1 MGQRESDRE
10 DQADKVR
17 DMRMGKEEA
26 EVTEERLKSEEID
39 CKKERERERER
50 ERDNE
55 RER

>member
-39 CKKERERERER
+39 CKKEREREKR
-50 ERDNE
+50 RD
-55 RER
+55 RQ